1 MLQCVNRFL
10 SVDVL
15 SLNSVSVP
23 KCRILNFILPK
34 EPQDSLVVAI
44 AIQFLQVIED
54 SLTILRRLVKFLL
67 RQKKLLLWL
76 VFVFDFVVESLSEA
90 SLGGCEHSHAGLC
103 GLVKLADA
111 SCLVALMFEDCP

>member
-1 MLQCVNRFL
+1 M

-23 KCRILNFILPK
+23 KRRILYFILPK

-67 RQKKLLLWL
+67 RQKKLLLWFVL
-76 VFVFDFVVESLSEA
+76 VFDFVVESLSEA
-90 SLGGCEHSHAGLC
+90 SLGGCEHSHAGFS

-111 SCLVALMFEDCP
+111 SCLVVLMFEDCP